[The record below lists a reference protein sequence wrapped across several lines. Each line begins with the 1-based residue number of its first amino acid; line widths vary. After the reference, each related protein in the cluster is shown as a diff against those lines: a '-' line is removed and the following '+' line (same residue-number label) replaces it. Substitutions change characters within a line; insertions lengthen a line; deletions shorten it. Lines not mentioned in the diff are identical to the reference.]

1 MIETPVGVANAYEIA
16 NVPGIDVVFIGN
28 GDLQR
33 FSGLLM
39 GDPLYE
45 KMVSDIRDGVI
56 RAGKIFG
63 CANATYRHP
72 SVCHD
77 GAVDV
82 SEDATFFQ
90 NGPSHDGWE
99 PDFDKTA
106 EDLKQCKCSSSL
118 SGCSPES
125 LKAAAQTRP
134 TRPTRRRR
142 RMPKSETGRC
152 AAAVSPC
159 CADASE
165 LLTCLA

>member
-63 CANATYRHP
+63 CANATYRLP
-72 SVCHD
+72 SVCHE

-82 SEDATFFQ
+82 
-90 NGPSHDGWE
+90 
-99 PDFDKTA
+99 K
-106 EDLKQCKCSSSL
+106 
-118 SGCSPES
+118 
-125 LKAAAQTRP
+125 
-134 TRPTRRRR
+134 
-142 RMPKSETGRC
+142 
-152 AAAVSPC
+152 
-159 CADASE
+159 
-165 LLTCLA
+165 